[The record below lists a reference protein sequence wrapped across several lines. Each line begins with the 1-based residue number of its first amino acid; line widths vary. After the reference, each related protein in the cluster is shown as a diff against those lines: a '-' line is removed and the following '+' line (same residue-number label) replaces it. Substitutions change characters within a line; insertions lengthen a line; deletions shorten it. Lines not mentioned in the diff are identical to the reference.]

1 MAAGGEKLYTSA
13 KQLKVPGYLEIAG
26 VPKTAKERNAA
37 KTDGEEQTQG
47 SDAEAAREEEENA
60 GLLAYAG
67 RLQKGEVLFADG
79 YASASLPAE
88 ALVWIDGA
96 RHGECRT
103 ANEEEELREQIK
115 GSGIGTSATRA
126 EIVKS
131 WFGSAI

>member
-1 MAAGGEKLYTSA
+1 MIVRRFLSIFYPPAEYQTVKLVVAAGGEKLYTSA

-67 RLQKGEVLFADG
+67 RLQRERYFLRMAMP
-79 YASASLPAE
+79 SA
-88 ALVWIDGA
+88 
-96 RHGECRT
+96 
-103 ANEEEELREQIK
+103 RERPPRR
-115 GSGIGTSATRA
+115 SATRLDRWCSPWRMPDSSSRR
-126 EIVKS
+126 KN
-131 WFGSAI
+131 